1 MLLQTLCFIAR
12 VPFKLYRFRQNSHN
26 SIVYEL
32 HILVK
37 SIASTTRSS
46 INVNPAPL
54 FTDLIFLI
62 VFIWSGNF
70 TILNIYIMENW
81 CWINP
86 NHFGKLKVVLKSVE
100 RRAGSRDEG
109 EVFGTFD

>member
-1 MLLQTLCFIAR
+1 MAAAATRLFSRAE
-12 VPFKLYRFRQNSHN
+12 FKLTK
-26 SIVYEL
+26 IML
-32 HILVK
+32 AK
-37 SIASTTRSS
+37 SPITEITTRSS

-81 CWINP
+81 CWIKP

-100 RRAGSRDEG
+100 RRAGSRG
-109 EVFGTFD
+109 ESKTCF